1 MTLAM
6 INCFWQRFCN
16 CHSFPV
22 TFMLCSSILNRLN
35 TTTQSL
41 KQSMEPTHSIIFATA
56 CVLHVQIY
64 KERKN
69 LAYTLQDAR
78 GVVSKLELIMGV
90 MMHVLFV
97 FFYLIIFDVS
107 RTWLSHSVRDATVQ
121 SSQHYI
127 AHAMLF
133 QLMWHTP
140 CRMTLCCES
149 PWCCEATCSRIAVK
163 RICKGLRVTPACI
176 STFRR

>member
-1 MTLAM
+1 MERQDLSRPYLAHHELESDFIM
-6 INCFWQRFCN
+6 IIIIIVDVII
-16 CHSFPV
+16 V
-22 TFMLCSSILNRLN
+22 TIIVVITIHN
-35 TTTQSL
+35 TR
-41 KQSMEPTHSIIFATA
+41 FATA
-56 CVLHVQIY
+56 CVVHDQIY

-107 RTWLSHSVRDATVQ
+107 CTLLSHSAMEITVQ
-121 SSQHYI
+121 ASQHYI

-133 QLMWHTP
+133 QLMWVTP
-140 CRMTLCCES
+140 CRLN
-149 PWCCEATCSRIAVK
+149 IV
-163 RICKGLRVTPACI
+163 
-176 STFRR
+176 